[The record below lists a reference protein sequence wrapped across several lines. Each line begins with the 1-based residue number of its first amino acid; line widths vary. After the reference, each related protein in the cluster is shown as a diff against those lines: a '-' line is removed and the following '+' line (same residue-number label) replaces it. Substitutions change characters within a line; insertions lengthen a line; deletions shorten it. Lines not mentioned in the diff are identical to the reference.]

1 MHQQCL
7 SIAINV
13 LLVLWN
19 MPLGICFSI
28 HSSNSLCVSNW
39 FLIFLSVVG
48 LECSG
53 PRFVCFLNY
62 RPAVMDRW
70 GNTCLFSAVGLAAI
84 CITRSQMCVCVCVC
98 VYELHF
104 LYNNRETGHLPFL
117 NYGLMI
123 IYNFKNKLSIKTNCP
138 RLVRGIL

>member
-1 MHQQCL
+1 MTNSILAIVRVHQQCL

-13 LLVLWN
+13 LLILWN
-19 MPLGICFSI
+19 MPLWICFSI

-84 CITRSQMCVCVCVC
+84 CITRSQMCVCVWLYVCVC
-98 VYELHF
+98 MSYISFITIEKQDICHF
-104 LYNNRETGHLPFL
+104 KI
-117 NYGLMI
+117 M
-123 IYNFKNKLSIKTNCP
+123 
-138 RLVRGIL
+138 V